1 MQSRRCFV
9 VVDNNATSLFGKRY
23 TPVVTLLKKLGGF
36 LDRSDGSL
44 QHKAI
49 RSGVWVTLSSVL
61 GAGLSFIR
69 SIVLARLLTP
79 EIFGLMAICSM
90 VIRGIEIFTETGFGA
105 ALIHRQQR
113 FEDARD
119 TAFTLWVLRGAG
131 LAALSFLVAPWVAAF
146 YHEDVL
152 ESIVA
157 VIGVSFI
164 LTGFNNINT
173 IALQKELDFK
183 RLTYLEQAGGVLSTI
198 IALGLA
204 YWMRT
209 VWALVY
215 SQLATAVISVVLSY
229 VMVPG
234 RPRFRFDPEIA
245 RELFAYG
252 KFMTGL
258 AVVVFLTNQLDS
270 AMIGKLLGM
279 ESLGFYTVAYTLANI
294 ASTNLSKVVA
304 KVLFPMFSK
313 LQTDP
318 PQLRAEYV
326 RGVRLVMAVV
336 VPISVA
342 IVVLAHDIVTALYG
356 AKWAAAAVPLQ
367 ILSIFGCFQA
377 LWVLNGYLYNAIGK
391 PHIDFYMNTSRL
403 VLVLGLL
410 YPLTV
415 SYGLAGASAAVAIPM
430 AMQFAAGVYLSRNV
444 IGVSIMATV
453 RPLSVSLAQ
462 GAVLAAMLI
471 AVKSVVVSDTIPGL
485 VLLMGVGASV
495 WLAFNMRDIQTQ
507 FATHRHSILPVRE
520 VP

>member
-1 MQSRRCFV
+1 MV
-9 VVDNNATSLFGKRY
+9 H
-23 TPVVTLLKKLGGF
+23 LLKRLSRF

-44 QHKAI
+44 QHKAV

-61 GAGLSFIR
+61 GAAFSFFR

-119 TAFTLWVLRGAG
+119 TAFTLWVLRGVG
-131 LAALSFLVAPWVAAF
+131 LAAISFLVAPWVAAF

-152 ESIVA
+152 QSIVA

-183 RLTYLEQAGGVLSTI
+183 RLTYLDQVGGVFSTA

-204 YWMRT
+204 YWLRS

-215 SQLATAVISVVLSY
+215 AQLASSVISVVLSY

-234 RPRFRFDPEIA
+234 RPRFRFDRDIA
-245 RELFAYG
+245 RELFSYG

-270 AMIGKLLGM
+270 ALIGKLLGM
-279 ESLGFYTVAYTLANI
+279 EALGFYTVAYTLANLP
-294 ASTNLSKVVA
+294 STNLSKVVA

-318 PQLRAEYV
+318 PQLRVEYL
-326 RGVRLVMAVV
+326 RGVRLIVAVV
-336 VPISVA
+336 VPLSVA
-342 IVVLAHDIVTALYG
+342 SVVLAHDIVTALYG
-356 AKWAAAAVPLQ
+356 VKWAAAAVPLQ
-367 ILSIFGCFQA
+367 ILSVFGCFQA

-403 VLVLGLL
+403 LLVLGLL

-415 SYGLAGASAAVAIPM
+415 TYGLAGASAAVAIPM
-430 AMQFAAGVYLSRNV
+430 AAQFVAGVYLSWRV
-444 IGVSIMATV
+444 IGVSVVATL
-453 RPLSVSLAQ
+453 RPLGVAVMQ
-462 GAVLAAMLI
+462 GAVLASVLTA
-471 AVKSVVVSDTIPGL
+471 ARSVVAGDSIPGL
-485 VLLMGVGASV
+485 VFLFGLGACV
-495 WLAFNMRDIQTQ
+495 CLAFNFRDIRMQL
-507 FATHRHSILPVRE
+507 AAYRLSIFPVRE
-520 VP
+520 TP

>member
-1 MQSRRCFV
+1 VVHLLQRLSR
-9 VVDNNATSLFGKRY
+9 
-23 TPVVTLLKKLGGF
+23 F

-44 QHKAI
+44 QHKAV

-61 GAGLSFIR
+61 GAAFSFFR

-119 TAFTLWVLRGAG
+119 TAFTLWVLRGIG
-131 LAALSFLVAPWVAAF
+131 LAAISFLLAPWVAAF

-152 ESIVA
+152 KSIVA

-183 RLTYLEQAGGVLSTI
+183 RLTYLEQIGGVLSTVI
-198 IALGLA
+198 SLGLA
-204 YWMRT
+204 YWLRD

-215 SQLATAVISVVLSY
+215 AQLASSVISVVLSY

-234 RPRFRFDPEIA
+234 RPRFRFDRDIA
-245 RELFAYG
+245 RELFSYG

-270 AMIGKLLGM
+270 ALIGKLLGM
-279 ESLGFYTVAYTLANI
+279 EALGFYTVAYTLANLP
-294 ASTNLSKVVA
+294 STNLSKVVA

-313 LQTDP
+313 LQADP
-318 PQLRAEYV
+318 PQLRVEYL
-326 RGVRLVMAVV
+326 RGVRLVVAVV

-367 ILSIFGCFQA
+367 ILAVFGCFQA

-410 YPLTV
+410 YPLTL

-430 AMQFAAGVYLSRNV
+430 AVQFAAGVYLSRKE
-444 IGVSIMATV
+444 IGVSIGATV
-453 RPLSVSLAQ
+453 RPLAVAMGQ
-462 GAVLAAMLI
+462 GAVLAAVLI
-471 AVKSVVVSDTIPGL
+471 AVKSVIASDTISGL
-485 VLLMGVGASV
+485 VFLIGIAGCVSLLFNYKDIRMQLATNKLSIFPAREAS
-495 WLAFNMRDIQTQ
+495 
-507 FATHRHSILPVRE
+507 
-520 VP
+520 

>member
-1 MQSRRCFV
+1 MV
-9 VVDNNATSLFGKRY
+9 N
-23 TPVVTLLKKLGGF
+23 LLKRLSRFLG
-36 LDRSDGSL
+36 RSDGSL

-61 GAGLSFIR
+61 GAGLSFLR
-69 SIVLARLLTP
+69 SIIMARLLTP

-131 LAALSFLVAPWVAAF
+131 LAVIAFLVAPWIAAF
-146 YHEDVL
+146 YNEDIL
-152 ESIVA
+152 KSIVA
-157 VIGVSFI
+157 VIGLSFV
-164 LTGFNNINT
+164 LTGFSNINT

-183 RLTYLEQAGGVLSTI
+183 RLTYLEQIGGVLSTI
-198 IALGLA
+198 IGLGLA
-204 YWMRT
+204 YWMRD

-215 SQLATAVISVVLSY
+215 AQLVSSVISVVLSY

-234 RPRFRFDPEIA
+234 RPRFRFDPVIA
-245 RELFAYG
+245 RELFSYG

-279 ESLGFYTVAYTLANI
+279 EALGFYTVAHTLANI
-294 ASTNLSKVVA
+294 PSTNLSKVIA

-313 LQTDP
+313 LQSDL
-318 PQLRAEYV
+318 PQLRMEYV
-326 RGVRLVMAVV
+326 RGVRLVVAVV

-367 ILSIFGCFQA
+367 ILAIFGCFQA
-377 LWVLNGYLYNAIGK
+377 LWMLNGYLYNAIGK
-391 PHIDFYMNTSRL
+391 PYIDFYMNASRL
-403 VLVLGLL
+403 VLVLGML

-415 SYGLAGASAAVAIPM
+415 SYGLAGASLAVAMPM
-430 AMQFAAGVYLSRNV
+430 AVQFVVGVYLSRRV
-444 IGVSIMATV
+444 IGVPVVATV
-453 RPLSVSLAQ
+453 RPVGVALAQ
-462 GAVLAAMLI
+462 GAVLAVVLVA
-471 AVKSVVVSDTIPGL
+471 AKSVVVSDSVPGL
-485 VLLMGVGASV
+485 VLLILLGTSVCLIFNLRAIQMQLAS
-495 WLAFNMRDIQTQ
+495 
-507 FATHRHSILPVRE
+507 HRLSIFPARE
-520 VP
+520 VS